1 MMEYVTKMAVT
12 LTPTVSGED
21 IILSI
26 IILLNFIEFYL
37 NV

>member
-26 IILLNFIEFYL
+26 IIITIENFIEFY
-37 NV
+37 